1 MNIKQKLIALLL
13 FIGLVPTLVVSA
25 IAFIAISNSLSTNTA
40 NQLMSISIKQ
50 EQRINGLLQKKRE
63 EVVKLVNKYDFQVA
77 LGQYLAT
84 RQKADHDTMLSILQ
98 AKKIEVPDIQSIS
111 VANLEGTVLAS
122 TLAGAEGQKITDRE
136 SVTVRE
142 DDRDGINK
150 LYISTAMSVNKK
162 EAGTVSVIFRIDDI
176 VAAVQDYT
184 GLGSTGETVVVEED
198 ANKKATSLFPLRF
211 DTDAALKKNL
221 TSMQLFD
228 NQGVVYD
235 EVQDYRGQQVMVA
248 SRSIGFADWVIAT
261 KIDTAE
267 ALAPILQLQN
277 TLLTIVVVSSI
288 AIILVALYFARFFTE
303 PILRIARVSKLIGAG
318 DFSAQLDVRRRD
330 ELGALA
336 QSINAMGLSLKE
348 FVTSIESQ
356 RNRLEVILN
365 STEES
370 ILAIDSH
377 GTITIANKASTELA
391 GRRMDAIVGKP
402 IADIFTW
409 NRDVQPVTIDYQAHG
424 TNAYR
429 DLQFTDS
436 AGITHYVE
444 LIVARI
450 GEDEAEETT
459 QTIVTIHDQT
469 KSRELENMKLD
480 FVSMA
485 AHELRTP
492 LAAIRGYLELISYKG
507 GRGLAEADQYLKQAL
522 KSTGELGG
530 LINNLLDVT
539 RIERGT
545 LTVTL
550 ERVDL
555 AATLDQAVKDA
566 SFSAEDKH
574 IRLSY
579 DGPEGEQ
586 LVAADPIALREV
598 INNLLTNAIKYTE
611 PNGQVDVALHKK
623 SNHYEISF
631 KDTGIGIPRQALPNL
646 FTKFYRVK
654 GGLNSGSTG
663 TGLGLYI
670 AKSMIERQDGTIR
683 VESVEGVGS
692 EFTFT
697 IPLLNEKAFAQIQ
710 KKQDAAASTRR
721 KHGWTTKNIAR

>member
-13 FIGLVPTLVVSA
+13 FIGLVPTLVVST
-25 IAFIAISNSLSTNTA
+25 IAFVAISNSLSTNTA
-40 NQLMSISIKQ
+40 NQLQSLSIKQ

-84 RQKADHDTMLSILQ
+84 KRQADHDTMAAILQ
-98 AKKIEVPDIQSIS
+98 AKKIEVSEIQSIS
-111 VANLEGTVLAS
+111 VANLEGVVVAS
-122 TLAGAEGQKITDRE
+122 TLAGAEGQIITDKE

-142 DDRDGINK
+142 DARDGINK
-150 LYISTAMSVNKK
+150 LYIATPMSVNKK

-198 ANKKATSLFPLRF
+198 ANKNATSLFPLRF

-221 TSMQLFD
+221 TSMQLFG
-228 NQGVVYD
+228 NQGTVYD
-235 EVQDYRGQQVMVA
+235 NIRDYRGQQVMVA
-248 SRSIGFADWVIAT
+248 ARSIGFADWVIAT

-267 ALAPILQLQN
+267 ALGPILQLQN
-277 TLLTIVVVSSI
+277 TLLAIMVISSI
-288 AIILVALYFARFFTE
+288 AIIVAALSFARFFTE
-303 PILRIARVSKLIGAG
+303 PILRIARASKLIGTG
-318 DFSAQLDVRRRD
+318 DFSTQLDIRRKD
-330 ELGALA
+330 ELGVLA
-336 QSINAMGLSLKE
+336 QSINAMGLSLNE
-348 FVTSIESQ
+348 LVSSIESQ

-370 ILAIDSH
+370 ILAINSQ
-377 GTITIANKASTELA
+377 GIITIANKASAELA
-391 GRRMDAIVGKP
+391 GRRKDVIVGKP
-402 IADIFTW
+402 INEIFSW
-409 NRDVQPVTIDYQAHG
+409 NRDAQSVSIDYQSHG
-424 TNAYR
+424 TTTYR
-429 DLQFTDS
+429 DLQFTDP

-450 GEDEAEETT
+450 GEGGAEET
-459 QTIVTIHDQT
+459 QAIVTIHDQT
-469 KSRELENMKLD
+469 KSRELEDMKLD

-507 GRGLAEADQYLKQAL
+507 AGGLAGADQYLKQAL
-522 KSTGELGG
+522 KSTSELGG

-555 AATLDQAVKDA
+555 SACLDQAVKEA
-566 SFSAEDKH
+566 GFSADDKH
-574 IRLSY
+574 ITLSY
-579 DGPEGEQ
+579 TGFKDEQ
-586 LVAADPIALREV
+586 FVAADPIALREV

-611 PNGQVDVALHKK
+611 SQGHIDVSLHKK
-623 SNHYEISF
+623 GNLYEVSF
-631 KDTGIGIPRQALPNL
+631 KDTGIGIPRQAIPNL

-670 AKSMIERQDGTIR
+670 AKSMIERHDGTIK
-683 VESVEGVGS
+683 VESEEGVGS
-692 EFTFT
+692 TFTFT
-697 IPLLNEKAFAQIQ
+697 IPALNEKAFAKIQ
-710 KKQDAAASTRR
+710 KKQDAEASTRR